1 MTCACTRRA
10 LEAQLEVK
18 DAAIAD
24 ARGGKNAD
32 KPAGSPTASGGSERG
47 ALPVDTPEDLDRLV
61 KDWLSKVWPQAAQNF
76 KYHKTIQPLRAR
88 RAAGGH
94 ARRPRPAR
102 QGLAVQGPAPR
113 SLLSVCWRELV

>member
-1 MTCACTRRA
+1 MCLHASRRA

-24 ARGGKNAD
+24 ARGGKNAE
-32 KPAGSPTASGGSERG
+32 KPAGLPTASGGSERG
-47 ALPVDTPEDLDRLV
+47 ALPADTPEDLDRLV

-76 KYHKTIQPLRAR
+76 KYHKTNQPLRAR

-94 ARRPRPAR
+94 ARRPGPAR
-102 QGLAVQGPAPR
+102 QGLAVQGPAPC
-113 SLLSVCWRELV
+113 SLV